1 MKTAILATLI
11 ASAAAFAPAKQGA
24 KITSLAAFED
34 ALGAQPPLGFFDP
47 LGLVADGD
55 EAKFERLRYTEIKHG
70 RICMLGVLG
79 YLAQEAGVR
88 LGGDIN
94 YEGLAF
100 ADVPNGFGAIS
111 TIGGAG
117 IGQIVAFIGFLELAV
132 MKDVTGESE
141 FPGDFRNG
149 ALDFGWD
156 SFDEGTKLTKRAIEL
171 NNGRAA
177 QMGLLALMVH
187 EKLGVSLIPSPP

>member
-1 MKTAILATLI
+1 MKLAILASLV
-11 ASAAAFAPAKQGA
+11 ASAAAFAPAQQKA
-24 KITSLAAFED
+24 SSTALNAFED

-55 EAKFERLRYTEIKHG
+55 EEKFERLRYVEIKHG

-79 YLAQEAGVR
+79 YLVQEAGIR
-88 LGGDIN
+88 LPGAIN
-94 YEGLAF
+94 YSGLDFSA
-100 ADVPNGFGAIS
+100 VPNGFGALS

-149 ALDFGWD
+149 FIDFGWD
-156 SFDEGTKLTKRAIEL
+156 SFDESTKLSKRAIEL

-187 EKLGVSLIPSPP
+187 EKLGVSLIPDV